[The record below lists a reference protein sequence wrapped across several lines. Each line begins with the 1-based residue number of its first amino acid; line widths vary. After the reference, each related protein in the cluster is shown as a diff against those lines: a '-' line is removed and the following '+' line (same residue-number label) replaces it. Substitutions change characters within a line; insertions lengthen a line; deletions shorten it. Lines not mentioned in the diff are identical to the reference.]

1 MLIFVHESQF
11 HAGQFPIPLG
21 LERTRMTLKPTAARD
36 LEQRSKLCLLRDAV
50 SEKKSGETFEA
61 RPGENSAA
69 RQMTASS
76 QMAIMPL
83 PKGKHDEKCSE
94 NPPF

>member
-36 LEQRSKLCLLRDAV
+36 LEQRSKLCLLRDAF
-50 SEKKSGETFEA
+50 SEKKKWGD
-61 RPGENSAA
+61 
-69 RQMTASS
+69 
-76 QMAIMPL
+76 I
-83 PKGKHDEKCSE
+83 
-94 NPPF
+94 